1 VDNVM
6 LEHDLSV
13 IVMQVAGVSRL
24 FPCRGRGPRCSV
36 AVTPRQARVSVS
48 VAINS
53 GHRAPEVARAVERS
67 LRAALRSSI
76 LHWHHIDVVVAS
88 IESAP

>member
-1 VDNVM
+1 MDNAM
-6 LEHDLSV
+6 LEGELSV

-36 AVTPRQARVSVS
+36 AITPRHARVSVS
-48 VAINS
+48 VAINA

-67 LRAALRSSI
+67 LRAALR
-76 LHWHHIDVVVAS
+76 LTTFRRHHIDVVVVS
-88 IESAP
+88 FESAP